1 MSRFALSQMNTF
13 YLQMYEK
20 FLIKTLS
27 ATNYYRNS
35 MTYNI
40 KSHHKFLYLRY
51 YLVTLLR
58 ENPSFFHLKIGCKN
72 LEYGEDWL

>member
-51 YLVTLLR
+51 YLVTL
-58 ENPSFFHLKIGCKN
+58 
-72 LEYGEDWL
+72 Y

>member
-1 MSRFALSQMNTF
+1 MNTF
-13 YLQMYEK
+13 SMQMYEK

-35 MTYNI
+35 MTYNT
-40 KSHHKFLYLRY
+40 KRHHNFLCLRY
-51 YLVTLLR
+51 YLVTLFR